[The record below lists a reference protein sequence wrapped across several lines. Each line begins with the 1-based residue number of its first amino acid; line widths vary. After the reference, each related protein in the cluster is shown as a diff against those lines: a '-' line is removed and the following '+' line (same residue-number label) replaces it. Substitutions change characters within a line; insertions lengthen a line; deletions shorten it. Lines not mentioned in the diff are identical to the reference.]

1 MDIVQKFIK
10 ASLREANRS
19 EASIAYN
26 TNLSYYERLA
36 IILAKSLNGKIL
48 KKNKYD
54 FSIAFDLPQ
63 NYSLKVYQSNAA
75 ASGYVSLN
83 KNNTEI
89 FDKSLSVF
97 EGKTLES
104 YSSIINEYAKRYN
117 VPIEILTKAFEYIF
131 KIVSITSTFN
141 NQKLP
146 SNRPNDYRKST
157 IVRQK
162 IEQYK
167 KEYAYYKDLFIK
179 SGAISEEDLAKYII
193 SIEPGKCD
201 DYGYDDDD
209 SKTFNSQIAFIFKDR
224 TTRIRYKF
232 IYDVSFSA
240 SATSRYSP
248 GDYWEPPMYDE
259 WLTGDVY
266 DGIEAVFYDLET
278 DALETNEELE
288 GHLINIIDNF
298 ANSGMLLKYI
308 KDNLEDITGW
318 DVR

>member
-10 ASLREANRS
+10 ASLKEANRS

-36 IILAKSLNGKIL
+36 IILAKNLNGKIL

-54 FSIAFDLPQ
+54 FSITFDLPQ
-63 NYSLKVYQSNAA
+63 NYSLKVDQSNAA

-157 IVRQK
+157 IARQK

-193 SIEPGKCD
+193 SIEPGRCD
-201 DYGYDDDD
+201 NYDYDDD

-240 SATSRYSP
+240 SVTCRYSP

>member
-1 MDIVQKFIK
+1 MDIIQEFIK
-10 ASLREANRS
+10 ASLKETRNDM
-19 EASIAYN
+19 SIAYN
-26 TNLSYYERLA
+26 SNLSYYERLA
-36 IILAKSLNGKIL
+36 IILAKNLNGKIL
-48 KKNKYD
+48 KKDKDY

-63 NYSLKVYQSNAA
+63 NYSLKVYQSDAA

-157 IVRQK
+157 IARQK

-167 KEYAYYKDLFIK
+167 KEYAYYKDLFVK

-193 SIEPGKCD
+193 SIEPGRCD
-201 DYGYDDDD
+201 DYDDDD

-240 SATSRYSP
+240 SVTSRYSP

>member
-10 ASLREANRS
+10 ASLKEANRS
-19 EASIAYN
+19 DASIAYN

-54 FSIAFDLPQ
+54 FSITFDLPQ
-63 NYSLKVYQSNAA
+63 NYSLKVDQSNAA

-157 IVRQK
+157 IARQK

-167 KEYAYYKDLFIK
+167 KEYAYYRDLFVK
-179 SGAISEEDLAKYII
+179 SGAISKEDLAKYII
-193 SIEPGKCD
+193 SIEPGRCD
-201 DYGYDDDD
+201 NYDYDDD

-224 TTRIRYKF
+224 TTRRRYKCR
-232 IYDVSFSA
+232 YDVSFSA
-240 SATSRYSP
+240 SVTSRYSP

-288 GHLINIIDNF
+288 G
-298 ANSGMLLKYI
+298 
-308 KDNLEDITGW
+308 
-318 DVR
+318 

>member
-10 ASLREANRS
+10 ASLKEANRS

-54 FSIAFDLPQ
+54 FSITFDLPQ
-63 NYSLKVYQSNAA
+63 NYSLKVDQSNAA

-131 KIVSITSTFN
+131 KIVSIG

-157 IVRQK
+157 IARQK

-179 SGAISEEDLAKYII
+179 SGTISEEDLAKYII
-193 SIEPGKCD
+193 SIKPGRCD
-201 DYGYDDDD
+201 NYDYDDDD
-209 SKTFNSQIAFIFKDR
+209 SITFNSQIAFIFKDR